1 MVMFIAPPKGF
12 RDYLPQDALQREQI
26 VRTVANCFAQ
36 AGYLPVELP
45 LLDVSAAAQNE
56 LTSKVSA
63 FEVFDEEGTL
73 LSLRS
78 DITNHV
84 ARMVAR
90 LYQTN
95 DLPVKLRYSA
105 TVARRTSTLL
115 AHPRE
120 VTQLGVEHYAA
131 GTSDEHLVSNQI
143 SLLTHVL
150 ETLSL
155 KSWKVSVASVKPL
168 QYLIKAFNLEK
179 SAADKLL
186 SLVHQTNLIDAVT
199 LIKSLSLSTLQ
210 CELLCKLIT
219 LQGSLESLL
228 ELQTLFDKLELD
240 AIQAG
245 MDELVSLANLFGERV
260 QKGQFTFDFSIIN
273 SFDYYTGVI
282 FKAYTPLVKEEL
294 ATGGRYDALM
304 QYLGR
309 PEVSACGFACSLEA
323 LQQAWDLGKAADD
336 PAVNNFAI
344 KATTASTLTT
354 STPVTGAHKTSAPA
368 TSAPATS
375 TPATSTTTN
384 KYPLRIAVPKGSLF
398 EPTRKLLQQAG
409 LPVNCLR
416 DLGRKLIVREQDVEY
431 LVVRAQD
438 APAFV
443 AQGAADCGICGF
455 DSLVEANYDLIQLI
469 DLGFGECRFVVAAPT
484 AQQEEIQAC
493 LRLRGSVL
501 QRGKTLRVATKYPRI
516 TQTYFDHLQVP
527 VEIVHLHGNIE
538 LGPLVGMTDAIV
550 DITATGTTLKEN
562 DLAICSDVMS
572 SRARFFVNTVAYR
585 TNPQVEKVS
594 ALLTQAIRTGHNA

>member
-1 MVMFIAPPKGF
+1 MFIAPPKGF

-105 TVARRTSTLL
+105 AVARRTSTLL

-120 VTQLGVEHYAA
+120 VTQLGVEHYAVS
-131 GTSDEHLVSNQI
+131 TSDERLVSNQI
-143 SLLTHVL
+143 SLLMQVL

-168 QYLIKAFNLEK
+168 QYLIRAFNLER
-179 SAADKLL
+179 STADKLL

-199 LIKSLSLSTLQ
+199 LIKSLSLDTLQ

-228 ELQTLFDKLELD
+228 ELQTLFDKLGLD
-240 AIQAG
+240 ATQAG

-323 LQQAWDLGKAADD
+323 LQQAWSMGKAADD

-344 KATTASTLTT
+344 KATTT
-354 STPVTGAHKTSAPA
+354 SAHKTNAPA
-368 TSAPATS
+368 TSARKTS
-375 TPATSTTTN
+375 TPATSTTAN

-409 LPVNCLR
+409 LPVNCLM

-484 AQQEEIQAC
+484 AQQDEIQAC
-493 LRLRGSVL
+493 LRLRGSVS
-501 QRGKTLRVATKYPRI
+501 QRGKTLRIATKYPRI
-516 TQTYFDHLQVP
+516 TQTYFDHLHIP
-527 VEIVHLHGNIE
+527 VEIVPLHGNIE

-594 ALLTQAIRTGHNA
+594 ALLTQAIRTMHNV